1 MTMTN
6 AELLDQK
13 LFHPQGDRSSR
24 PSTLMTNDQKLF
36 SPQGDRSSRPS
47 TAAPSREIS
56 VQNLSNQGLGSPTK
70 VSRKIS
76 GLENEQRKSNP
87 SLEEVCVSSVFREGN
102 LGCLSH
108 FGQGR
113 PDHDPSKWP
122 PTNLDKKLSPGSRN
136 FGGIPWK

>member
-1 MTMTN
+1 MRLGLPLKNMAMTN
-6 AELLDQK
+6 DELLDQK
-13 LFHPQGDRSSR
+13 LFY
-24 PSTLMTNDQKLF
+24 
-36 SPQGDRSSRPS
+36 PQGDRSSRPS

-70 VSRKIS
+70 VSRQIS
-76 GLENEQRKSNP
+76 YEQRKSNP
-87 SLEEVCVSSVFREGN
+87 SFEEVCVSSVFREGN

-136 FGGIPWK
+136 FRGNSQEMTQL